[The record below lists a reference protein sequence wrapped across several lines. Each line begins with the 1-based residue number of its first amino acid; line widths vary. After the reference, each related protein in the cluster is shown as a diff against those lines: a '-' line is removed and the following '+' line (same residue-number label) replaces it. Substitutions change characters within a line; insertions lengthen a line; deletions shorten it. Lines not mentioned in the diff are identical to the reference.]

1 MLIRSSIY
9 LPEELIAKARSYS
22 LEHRIT
28 LTALIIEQL
37 EAVIGFT
44 DTDPMVMFSRGLITK
59 EQAAERAGF
68 RDYAELLVAMD
79 DADLPLPALSESVID
94 EQVKI
99 FTELWGN
106 E

>member
-1 MLIRSSIY
+1 MLIRTPIY
-9 LPEELIAKARSYS
+9 LPEELIAKAKSYA
-22 LEHRIT
+22 LAHDTT

-37 EAVIGFT
+37 ETITGVT
-44 DTDPMVMFSRGLITK
+44 DEPMVMFSRGLLTK
-59 EQAAERAGF
+59 EQAAERSGF
-68 RDYAELLVAMD
+68 RDYAELLVAMG